1 MARLLTINCQQATM
15 SLKISEALQKLQ
27 TLSGQTHNLPKTS
40 NKGGVGHHVESYLGI
55 PKTSNCLD
63 CEDGEIK
70 AFPLKKLKNGTLVP
84 KETVAVTMATGFQD
98 ASFDEHRAGKKM
110 SNTVFVPYLREGDSV
125 TYKDPIHFDKGST
138 LYGKLKEDYDTI
150 KSTYQETNT
159 MSSGTG
165 TYLQTRTKGPKD
177 SDSRAFYVKTNFLK
191 EIMKPQ

>member
-1 MARLLTINCQQATM
+1 
-15 SLKISEALQKLQ
+15 
-27 TLSGQTHNLPKTS
+27 
-40 NKGGVGHHVESYLGI
+40 
-55 PKTSNCLD
+55 
-63 CEDGEIK
+63 
-70 AFPLKKLKNGTLVP
+70 
-84 KETVAVTMATGFQD
+84 MATGFQD

-125 TYKDPIHFDKGST
+125 TYKDPIHFDKGSH

-150 KSTYQETNT
+150 KSTYNETKE
-159 MSSGTG
+159 MHSGTG

>member
-1 MARLLTINCQQATM
+1 MSITINQAYDK
-15 SLKISEALQKLQ
+15 LK
-27 TLSGQTHNLPKTS
+27 TLAGQTHQLPKTA

-70 AFPLKKLKNGTLVP
+70 AFPLKKLKDGTLVP

-125 TYKDPIHFDKGST
+125 TYKDPIHFDKGSH

-150 KSTYQETNT
+150 KSTYNETKE
-159 MSSGTG
+159 MHSGTG

-191 EIMKPQ
+191 EIMKSQ

>member
-1 MARLLTINCQQATM
+1 M
-15 SLKISEALQKLQ
+15 SIKLNDAFQKLQ
-27 TLSGQTHNLPKTS
+27 ALSGQTHNLPKTA

-70 AFPLKKLKNGTLVP
+70 AFPVKKLKSGAIVP
-84 KETVAVTMATGFQD
+84 KETVAVTMTTGFQD
-98 ASFDEHRAGKKM
+98 STFEDHRAGKKM
-110 SNTVFVPYLREGDSV
+110 ANTVFVPYLREGDNV
-125 TYKDPIHFDKGST
+125 TYMEPIHFNKESD

-150 KSTYQETNT
+150 KSTYQETKT

-165 TYLQTRTKGPKD
+165 TYLQSRTKGPKD